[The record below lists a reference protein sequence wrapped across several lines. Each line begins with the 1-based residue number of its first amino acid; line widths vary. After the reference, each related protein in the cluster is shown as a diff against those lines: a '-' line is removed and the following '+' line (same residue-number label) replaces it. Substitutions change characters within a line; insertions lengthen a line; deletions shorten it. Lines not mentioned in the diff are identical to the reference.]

1 MNTTK
6 FVEDDDDEE
15 GEAGCRNTIQR
26 NRKKTYRLNSF
37 GIQKLINLNVFDDA
51 YPIHDGELEDEGK
64 KGGDMLKNKTKYFRL
79 HLSVKVSKLRDTF
92 D

>member
-1 MNTTK
+1 M
-6 FVEDDDDEE
+6 EDDDEE
-15 GEAGCRNTIQR
+15 EGAGCRNTIQR

-37 GIQKLINLNVFDDA
+37 GIQKLINLNAFDDA

-64 KGGDMLKNKTKYFRL
+64 KGGDMMLQNKTKYFRL
-79 HLSVKVSKLRDTF
+79 HLSVEVSKHRETF